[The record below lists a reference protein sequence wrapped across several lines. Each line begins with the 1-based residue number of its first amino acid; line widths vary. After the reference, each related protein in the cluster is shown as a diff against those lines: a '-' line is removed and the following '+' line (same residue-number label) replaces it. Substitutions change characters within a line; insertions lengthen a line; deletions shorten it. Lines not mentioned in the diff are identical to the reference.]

1 MPKHLEGII
10 LAAGESR
17 RMGYPKPLL
26 KIDGQTFIERIAE
39 SMLTV
44 VPRLVIVLGA
54 HSDRVRAAIPR
65 DKRIV
70 IVENPNYSR
79 GQLSSLKVGL
89 SAIQPDSTAALVHL
103 GDHPMVRAETFRTIV
118 DSYNQTG
125 KPIVIARSRRPPR
138 PPSDLRSRNIRRTTI
153 RAGRRGRPPRGK
165 RRRVAGR
172 LRRHGRSRNQSR
184 PRHPVRPGPRRPAPA
199 SQRYEFLAMA
209 RNLQP
214 LQPGM
219 EENLREDI

>member
-1 MPKHLEGII
+1 MPKRLEGII

-39 SMLTV
+39 AMLTV

-54 HSDRVRAAIPR
+54 HSDRVRAAIPP

-89 SAIQPDSTAALVHL
+89 GAIQPDSTAALVHL

-118 DSYNQTG
+118 DSYNRIG
-125 KPIVIARSRRPPR
+125 KLIVIARYEGHRGHPVIFDRAIFAELQSAPEEEGARYVVNADASRVVYVDMDDPGINLDLDTR
-138 PPSDLRSRNIRRTTI
+138 SDLA
-153 RAGRRGRPPRGK
+153 RAGLPLPPK
-165 RRRVAGR
+165 
-172 LRRHGRSRNQSR
+172 
-184 PRHPVRPGPRRPAPA
+184 
-199 SQRYEFLAMA
+199 
-209 RNLQP
+209 
-214 LQPGM
+214 
-219 EENLREDI
+219 I